1 MNVHKAQKH
10 MQRATELLNPE
21 SQLGFGDGDDEPG
34 VLTRGKRRKIDDLEQ
49 RKKEGHAKRTK
60 RTRRKKCIKNEF
72 SIQIQEVC
80 YMYAAYNLLLRRLLK
95 DPALNSLESVTRAKK
110 TIRVW

>member
-10 MQRATELLNPE
+10 MQRATELINQEGPLA
-21 SQLGFGDGDDEPG
+21 FGTGDEG
-34 VLTRGKRRKIDDLEQ
+34 VLTRAQKRQIDDLEQ

-72 SIQIQEVC
+72 SIQIQGVC

-95 DPALNSLESVTRAKK
+95 DPALNSLES
-110 TIRVW
+110 